1 MRSLIIA
8 GAVAAAIAFTIG
20 MDFADAS
27 VGSPG
32 YAQSQTASGYSL
44 GTAEAH
50 IGDGS
55 SSGYYAPVFSGGTGG

>member
-20 MDFADAS
+20 MDFADAAVS
-27 VGSPG
+27 GLG
-32 YAQSQTASGYSL
+32 YAQSQTASGYRI
-44 GTAEAH
+44 GAGEAH

-55 SSGYYAPVFSGGTGG
+55 SPGYYAPVFSGGTGG